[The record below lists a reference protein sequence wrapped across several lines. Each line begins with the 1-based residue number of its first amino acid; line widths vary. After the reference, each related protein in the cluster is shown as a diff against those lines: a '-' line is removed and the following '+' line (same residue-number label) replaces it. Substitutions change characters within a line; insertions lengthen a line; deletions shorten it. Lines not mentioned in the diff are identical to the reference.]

1 MTVRRLTASSLA
13 ILIAVCAASQPSGAQ
28 SSVPPSA
35 AGKKNPLLKL
45 AEPWPDAAALKA
57 RRLEAEARPLFKT
70 TNPLEF
76 SLTADFGVINKDHK
90 PESTT
95 RYPGVL
101 TVAAADGSLRDI
113 PVKLSARGH
122 FRRMSRNCSVVPLR
136 VEFPKEGMN
145 GTPFEGQTTL
155 KLGTGCED
163 SKEFEQITLREYL
176 SYPMFNLVTPLAF
189 RARLARAVYIDEK
202 SKKKK
207 SPRYALFIEHEND
220 VARRNEGR
228 IVELPRVGFADV
240 EAETLTRAMLF
251 EFMIGNTD
259 MSIWALHNIR
269 LVQRPDRTLVVVPYD
284 FDLSGFVHAP
294 YAVPDRKLGL
304 RTVVDRL
311 YRGPCRT
318 TEQFDAAAAPFR
330 AKRGELLAVVDAMK
344 DLDSAARGE
353 MKDYLES
360 FFKTIDKPDSIK
372 KNFVNGCKT
381 GAMM

>member
-1 MTVRRLTASSLA
+1 MTVRL
-13 ILIAVCAASQPSGAQ
+13 AASTLAVVIAALATLPAPRAQ

-35 AGKKNPLLKL
+35 PGKKNPLLKL
-45 AEPWPDAAALKA
+45 AEPWPDADALKA

-70 TNPLEF
+70 TDPLEF

-101 TVAAADGSLRDI
+101 TVAAADGKPRDI
-113 PVKLSARGH
+113 AVKLSARGH
-122 FRRMSRNCSVVPLR
+122 FRRMARNCSVVPLR
-136 VEFPKEGMN
+136 VEFPKDGLD
-145 GTPFEGQTTL
+145 GTPFAGQSTL

-176 SYPMFNLVTPLAF
+176 SYPMFSLVTPLAF
-189 RARLARAVYIDEK
+189 RARLARAVYIEEK

-207 SPRYALFIEHEND
+207 GPRYALFIEHENE

-228 IVELPRVGFADV
+228 IVELPRVSFADV
-240 EAETLTRAMLF
+240 DGETLTRAMLF

-259 MSIWALHNIR
+259 MSIWKLHNIR
-269 LVQRPDRTLVVVPYD
+269 LIQRPDRTLVVVPYD
-284 FDLSGFVHAP
+284 FDLSGLVHAP
-294 YAVPDRKLGL
+294 YAIPDRQLGL
-304 RTVVDRL
+304 RSVVDRL

-318 TEQFDAAAAPFR
+318 IEQFDAAAAPFR
-330 AKRGELLAVVDAMK
+330 AKRAELLAVVDAMK
-344 DLDSAARGE
+344 DLEAPARGE

-360 FFKTIDKPDSIK
+360 FFRTVDKPDSIK
-372 KNFVNGCKT
+372 KNFVNGCKN

>member
-1 MTVRRLTASSLA
+1 MA
-13 ILIAVCAASQPSGAQ
+13 
-28 SSVPPSA
+28 
-35 AGKKNPLLKL
+35 
-45 AEPWPDAAALKA
+45 
-57 RRLEAEARPLFKT
+57 
-70 TNPLEF
+70 
-76 SLTADFGVINKDHK
+76 
-90 PESTT
+90 
-95 RYPGVL
+95 
-101 TVAAADGSLRDI
+101 
-113 PVKLSARGH
+113 
-122 FRRMSRNCSVVPLR
+122 RNCSLVPLR
-136 VEFPKEGMN
+136 VEFQKEAMD

-176 SYPMFNLVTPLAF
+176 AYPMFNMVTPLAF
-189 RARLARAVYIDEK
+189 RARLGRATYVDDK

-207 SPRYALFIEHEND
+207 GPRYALFIEHENE

-228 IVELPRVGFADV
+228 IVELPRVSFADV
-240 EAETLTRAMLF
+240 DGETLTRAMLY

-269 LVQRPDRTLVVVPYD
+269 LIQKPNRTLIVVPYD

-294 YAVPDRKLGL
+294 YAIPDRKLGL
-304 RTVVDRL
+304 RSVVDRL

-330 AKRGELLAVVDAMK
+330 AKRGELLSVVEGMK
-344 DLDSAARGE
+344 DLEAPARSE
-353 MKDYLES
+353 IKDYLES
-360 FFKTIDKPDSIK
+360 FFRTIDKPDSIK